1 MLRITLISIFIY
13 FLTAPVVFAQNKE
26 AYKQPRILILLD
38 GSSSMVNEWSNAQT
52 RFQAAGNIVLRL
64 MDSVYKLN
72 NQVEFSLRVYGH
84 QHGVPENN
92 CYDTKQEISFSHD
105 NYTQMSLRLAN
116 LRPMGVS
123 PIAYSLREAAEND
136 FTNDRDYAY
145 SLILVTDGG
154 ESCGGNI
161 CDVVKTLLDKKI
173 AFKPYIVSLVDY
185 APLKE
190 QYSCLGQYLTAIKPE
205 DIEKAVGVIS
215 EGYRKVFAVPIIK
228 STLPVTP
235 IPQPAKIKTVATPAI
250 QMPKREPT
258 KEAPP
263 KEIKVA
269 AIPQTEPKP
278 VAESK
283 PEPSSESSK
292 IKVETALPQDHFSNL
307 RRFGFERINYSLFWS
322 TVTPKRKIVPEL
334 TLPSKETEPAAPQQ
348 TTAQPPEPKSVN
360 KLPAKSEIK
369 RAIPANQTI
378 QAATT
383 SITLEPAPE
392 TSLEVY
398 FTDGK
403 GKFYNSTP
411 PMRLLD
417 VKTGSE
423 IKKFYRTI
431 DGNGNPDPQTVP
443 PGKYILSIG
452 KTGNYKTKEI
462 TIQAAN
468 KNKVTVVVTKGTLIF
483 RYDDN
488 PQRPVKEFIASVR
501 KTFEARSNIY
511 QPCTEQR
518 EYEPANYH
526 IEINTLPMMVRNID
540 LDFGWSYTIDI
551 PEPGFVKFTNTN
563 ALGKVSLWAP
573 LGDQFAQFY
582 FTEINGN
589 PNAQTIR
596 LQPGLYEAHWRGNQP
611 RGMQNGDNIVKFSV
625 KSNATTEVEIK

>member
-1 MLRITLISIFIY
+1 MLRVTLISIFAFVFNTY
-13 FLTAPVVFAQNKE
+13 AVFAQKKE
-26 AYKQPRILILLD
+26 EFKQPRILILLD
-38 GSSSMVNEWSNAQT
+38 GSSSMVNAWTPNLN
-52 RFQAAGNIVLRL
+52 RFQAAGDIVLRL

-92 CYDTKQEISFSHD
+92 CYDTKQEITFSHD
-105 NYTQMSLRLAN
+105 NFTQMSLRLAN

-145 SLILVTDGG
+145 SLILITDGG

-190 QYSCLGQYLTAIKPE
+190 QYSCLGQYLSAAKPSEAENAIGLIAE
-205 DIEKAVGVIS
+205 N
-215 EGYRKVFAVPIIK
+215 YRKVLAIPI
-228 STLPVTP
+228 
-235 IPQPAKIKTVATPAI
+235 AKPMLQEAT
-250 QMPKREPT
+250 MPKPQKVKSFTTPT
-258 KEAPP
+258 LQIPE
-263 KEIKVA
+263 KEIAVV
-269 AIPQTEPKP
+269 IPPSEATKTEPKP
-278 VAESK
+278 VAEIK
-283 PEPSSESSK
+283 PEPTK
-292 IKVETALPQDHFSNL
+292 IKVETSLPKDQFKTLH
-307 RRFGFERINYSLFWS
+307 RFGFERINYPLFWS

-334 TLPSKETEPAAPQQ
+334 TMPAKEAEPAPPKQV
-348 TTAQPPEPKSVN
+348 TVQPPAPKVVN
-360 KLPAKSEIK
+360 KPPVKTEIK
-369 RAIPANQTI
+369 KVSPANQTL

-383 SITLEPAPE
+383 SITMEPAPE

-403 GKFYNSTP
+403 GKFYSSTP

-417 VKTGSE
+417 FKTGSE
-423 IKKFYRTI
+423 IKKFYRTV
-431 DGNGNPDPQTVP
+431 DENGKPDPQTVP

-462 TIQAAN
+462 TIEAAN

-551 PEPGFVKFTNTN
+551 PEPGLVKFTNTN

-589 PNAQTIR
+589 PAAQSLK
-596 LQPGLYEAHWRGNQP
+596 LQPGIYEVHWRGNQP
-611 RGMQNGDNIVKFSV
+611 RGIQNGENIVKFSV
-625 KSNATTEVEIK
+625 KSNETTEVEIK